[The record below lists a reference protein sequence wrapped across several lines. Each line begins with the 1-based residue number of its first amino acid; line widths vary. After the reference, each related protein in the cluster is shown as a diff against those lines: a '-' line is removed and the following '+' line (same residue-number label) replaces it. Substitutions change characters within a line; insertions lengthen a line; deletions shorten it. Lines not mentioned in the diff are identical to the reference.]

1 MFGMDAG
8 APVVHTL
15 SQRLELARQGP
26 TDSGVS
32 KAVDEELVWMVGN
45 MVAVYL
51 EMGCVEKPESLE
63 C

>member
-8 APVVHTL
+8 APV
-15 SQRLELARQGP
+15 
-26 TDSGVS
+26 
-32 KAVDEELVWMVGN
+32 VWMVGN

-51 EMGCVEKPESLE
+51 EMGCVEEPESLE